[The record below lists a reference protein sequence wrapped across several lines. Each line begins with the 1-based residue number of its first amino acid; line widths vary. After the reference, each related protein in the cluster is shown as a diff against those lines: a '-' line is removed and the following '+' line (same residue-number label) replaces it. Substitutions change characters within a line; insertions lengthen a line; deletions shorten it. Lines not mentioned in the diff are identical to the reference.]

1 MRRRDFLLI
10 SAGSACWLLL
20 SRLPFT
26 TRATKRAGAWV
37 ECQTLI
43 AALGGR
49 GRVQYFYD
57 PRVGVLIEDRLD
69 AVPPSGS
76 GVIRCGPPVLSV
88 KEANALW
95 KWALHA
101 KAVLA

>member
-1 MRRRDFLLI
+1 MKRRDFLLI
-10 SAGSACWLLL
+10 SAGSACWLVL
-20 SRLPFT
+20 SRVPFST
-26 TRATKRAGAWV
+26 MATKRVGAWV

-57 PRVGVLIEDRLD
+57 PRVGVLIEDGLD
-69 AVPPSGS
+69 AVPRCA